1 MHAETRIEP
10 DTAAVAPAR
19 RWARERL
26 AEAGVGGP
34 ALDLLV
40 LLVSEAVTNAVEH
53 ADPPVHLRVDVDGV
67 RTRVE
72 VSDGARAEPILR
84 NPPPTAE
91 GGRGVMFVDRLAS
104 RWGTVA
110 HTDDESKA
118 VESKTVWFEL
128 VHDDAPTELAPSP
141 HARTDD

>member
-26 AEAGVGGP
+26 AEAGLGGP

-53 ADPPVHLRVDVDGV
+53 ADPPVLLRVDVDAV

-104 RWGTVA
+104 RWGTLP
-110 HTDDESKA
+110 HSDD
-118 VESKTVWFEL
+118 ESKTVWFEL

>member
-19 RWARERL
+19 CWARERL

-53 ADPPVHLRVDVDGV
+53 ADPPVLLRVDVDAV

-91 GGRGVMFVDRLAS
+91 GGRGVMFVDRLAT

-110 HTDDESKA
+110 HAPGERDD
-118 VESKTVWFEL
+118 ESKTVWFEL
-128 VHDDAPTELAPSP
+128 VHDDVPTELAPSP

>member
-53 ADPPVHLRVDVDGV
+53 ADPPVLLRVDVDAV

-104 RWGTVA
+104 RWGTLPHA
-110 HTDDESKA
+110 DD
-118 VESKTVWFEL
+118 ESKTVWFEL